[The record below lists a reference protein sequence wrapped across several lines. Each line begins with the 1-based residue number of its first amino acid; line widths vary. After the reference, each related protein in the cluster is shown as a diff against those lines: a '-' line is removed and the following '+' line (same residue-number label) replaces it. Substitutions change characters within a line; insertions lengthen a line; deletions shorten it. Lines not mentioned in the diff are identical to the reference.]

1 MKKFF
6 ILYNTIFNKISDW
19 LQPLLL
25 LVIRLHVSW
34 IFFKAGLNKIQN
46 WETTLYLFEEEYKVP
61 LLTPHLAAY
70 LGTGGE
76 LVLPVVLTLG
86 LLGRL
91 SALKL
96 FALNAM
102 AVISYPAIWEGGFYD
117 HKLWGLG
124 LLIVVLWGPGK
135 ISLDYLLCKQLR
147 K

>member
-6 ILYNTIFNKISDW
+6 ILYNTIFNQISKW
-19 LQPLLL
+19 LQPLFLL
-25 LVIRLHVSW
+25 AIRVHISW
-34 IFFKAGLNKIQN
+34 VFFKAGLNKIQN
-46 WETTLYLFEEEYKVP
+46 WETTLYLFKEEYKVP

-70 LGTGGE
+70 LGTAGE
-76 LVLPVVLTLG
+76 LVLPIFLTLG

-91 SALKL
+91 SAVKL

-102 AVISYPAIWEGGFYD
+102 AVISYPVLWEKGFYD
-117 HKLWGLG
+117 HQLWGLG
-124 LLIVVLWGPGK
+124 LLVVVLWGSGK